1 MNKLKPKKSTGLDGV
16 QMFIIKESISYIKR
30 PLTNILKAS
39 LNCGFF
45 PDDINEA
52 EFGVFP
58 DVVGCDQQTPI
69 DKTKIR

>member
-1 MNKLKPKKSTGLDGV
+1 
-16 QMFIIKESISYIKR
+16 MFIIKESINYIKR
-30 PLTNILKAS
+30 PLTNILNAS

-58 DVVGCDQQTPI
+58 DVVGCDRQITI
-69 DKTKIR
+69 DKIRPR